1 MPESKKIGD
10 LLSELKREK
19 IHMAIV
25 VDEYGGT
32 AGLVTLEDIIEEIVG
47 EIQDEYDK
55 EQPLYRKVTPGTFV
69 VDGRMSIDELNEVL
83 PEPIL
88 QSEEEDYETLAGLIY
103 HFTESIP
110 NTNDLITYLNYDFV
124 IEEVVRQRIKKVK
137 VIHKVD
143 SPQRDD
149 QLKEES

>member
-1 MPESKKIGD
+1 
-10 LLSELKREK
+10 
-19 IHMAIV
+19 MAIV

-55 EQPLYRKVTPGTFV
+55 ELPLYREITAGTFM
-69 VDGRMSIDELNEVL
+69 VDGRISIDELNEVL

-103 HFTESIP
+103 HFTERAKILSVRNSRSVSLKLSLFIFSA
-110 NTNDLITYLNYDFV
+110 YLLFYPINHNSHVNFFLF
-124 IEEVVRQRIKKVK
+124 KFT
-137 VIHKVD
+137 
-143 SPQRDD
+143 
-149 QLKEES
+149 